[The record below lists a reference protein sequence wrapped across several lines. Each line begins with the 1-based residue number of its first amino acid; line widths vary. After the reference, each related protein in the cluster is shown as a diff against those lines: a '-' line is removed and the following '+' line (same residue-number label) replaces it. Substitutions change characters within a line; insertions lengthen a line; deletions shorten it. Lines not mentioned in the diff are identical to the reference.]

1 MMRVIKQKIIGR
13 FPKSSLVKAST
24 EMLAQIENTMNELN
38 EEKTRTDASS
48 QQLKQEEESR
58 KDEKKKQ

>member
-1 MMRVIKQKIIGR
+1 
-13 FPKSSLVKAST
+13 
-24 EMLAQIENTMNELN
+24 MLAQIENTMNELN